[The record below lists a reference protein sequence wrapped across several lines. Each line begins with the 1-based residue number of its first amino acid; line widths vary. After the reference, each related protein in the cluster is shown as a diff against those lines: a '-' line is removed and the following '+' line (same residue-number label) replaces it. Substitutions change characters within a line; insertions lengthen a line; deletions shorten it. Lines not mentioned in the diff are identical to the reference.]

1 MLMHSHK
8 LFDRDLS
15 DIKLYLEEVIHWWCF
30 ISLLA
35 TRVCVFV
42 SSSNGGTVKGS
53 DRLERKYSG
62 HMRSLGQPYSPGR
75 DRSAFFWD
83 TDA

>member
-1 MLMHSHK
+1 M
-8 LFDRDLS
+8 
-15 DIKLYLEEVIHWWCF
+15 
-30 ISLLA
+30 
-35 TRVCVFV
+35 CVFV